1 MVQTEI
7 GKLVI
12 AIGLLSSGRISK
24 KKYQMGISI
33 VTKTEQAWEPLVCT
47 RPCKST
53 NGEIGMESPADHKK
67 PVMVC

>member
-1 MVQTEI
+1 MD
-7 GKLVI
+7 
-12 AIGLLSSGRISK
+12 
-24 KKYQMGISI
+24 ISI